1 MQMRVWMLVSALMA
15 GACSHQGAVENA
27 QRSVLRNPAEV
38 AAWVALGDAH
48 RKNRDLE
55 AASTAY
61 SQALRLDPENEQ
73 LQRRAGASGRSP
85 AVRELEAQV
94 LSDPNNDELWGD
106 LGDAYAAMGDRKTA
120 LRHYQYA
127 LTLDPDDSEWQGNI
141 VEFSDG
147 GDIDVMIDALA
158 TSNDDERL
166 GDLADRLRSEGRE
179 DEACATYMRAFTV
192 DPGDNEWTTA
202 LGSCGQS
209 PADMIDQVVA
219 DAIASNDDERIGD
232 AADLLRDQGDTEGA
246 CELYQQAMSID
257 SDDSEWIQAVSEC
270 GGLAPDLVGRIAAD
284 ALASGDDERIGDA
297 GDMMRTQ
304 GDTARACELYQ
315 TANQIDPEDS
325 EWIERLRE
333 CSGEIPMPPSADS
346 PFVGGRGGNMAPP
359 SGMPDSLV
367 SLGRSALSNGDRAGA
382 LQHFEAALLDS
393 PTDRDARVGVM
404 SITGKTLVTLL
415 EELTTQSGDDDEL
428 WGDLGDAYLE
438 SGRVPDAMRAYSR
451 AAELDPDDFEWQ
463 GKLDVLDPTR
473 MGAE

>member
-1 MQMRVWMLVSALMA
+1 MRVWMLVSALMV
-15 GACSHQGAVENA
+15 GACSHQGAVESA
-27 QRSVLRNPAEV
+27 QRSVLRNPSEV

-48 RKNRDLE
+48 RKNRDTE
-55 AASTAY
+55 AAATAY

-73 LQRRAGASGRSP
+73 LQRRAGSQGRSP
-85 AVRELEAQV
+85 AVRELEEQV

-106 LGDAYAAMGDRKTA
+106 LGDAYGAMGDRKTA

-127 LTLDPDDSEWQGNI
+127 LTLDPDDSEWQGKV

-158 TSNDDERL
+158 SSSDDERL
-166 GDLADRLRSEGRE
+166 GDLADRLRAEGRE
-179 DEACATYMRAFTV
+179 DEACATYMRAFTL
-192 DPGDNEWTTA
+192 DPGDNEWITA

-209 PADMIDQVVA
+209 TTELTDQVVA
-219 DAIASNDDERIGD
+219 EALASNDDERIGD
-232 AADLLRDQGDTEGA
+232 AADILRNQGDEARA
-246 CELYQQAMSID
+246 CELYQTAMSID
-257 SDDSEWIQAVSEC
+257 PDDSEWIEAVSGC
-270 GGLAPDLVGRIAAD
+270 GGLDPNVVGRLAAE
-284 ALASGDDERIGDA
+284 ALGSGDDERIGDA

-304 GDTARACELYQ
+304 GDTERACELYQ
-315 TANQIDPEDS
+315 RALQIDPSDS
-325 EWIERLRE
+325 EWLERVRE
-333 CSGEIPMPPSADS
+333 CNGEIPMPPS
-346 PFVGGRGGNMAPP
+346 GGTGIPGGIRAGGTELPP
-359 SGMPDSLV
+359 VMSDSLV
-367 SLGRSALSNGDRAGA
+367 SLGRSALANGDRAGA

-415 EELTTQSGDDDEL
+415 EELTTQSADDDEL

-438 SGRVPDAMRAYSR
+438 SGRKPDAMRAYMR